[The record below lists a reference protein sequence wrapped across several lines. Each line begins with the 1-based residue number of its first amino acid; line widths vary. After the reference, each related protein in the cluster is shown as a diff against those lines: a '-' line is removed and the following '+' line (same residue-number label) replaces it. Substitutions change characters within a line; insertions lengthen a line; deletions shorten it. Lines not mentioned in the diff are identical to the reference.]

1 MSIWAYL
8 AIAMVEMEL
17 DAMASNFRGLRYR
30 IFPSAILSLLWP
42 ITIPMTIYAIT
53 KIQSEKGHGE

>member
-8 AIAMVEMEL
+8 AIAMVEMEF

-42 ITIPMTIYAIT
+42 ITIPMTI
-53 KIQSEKGHGE
+53 